1 MPIFV
6 LPTKEIA
13 HGKDPDFHT
22 PPPAEATTVEA
33 SRRGSTRLRRFPCI
47 VAACFDRLA
56 LRQRARMLGRCSLR
70 SARSRWPWSAE
81 APSRSTRSSPDCPKV
96 PVSLEDAAL
105 ATSRQV
111 QEIVRYIEQS
121 NPQLFNNLLGLLAR
135 DTTTIAALGASIA
148 ALTMH
153 TLANRREPRPGRHPK
168 PQVSAD

>member
-1 MPIFV
+1 M
-6 LPTKEIA
+6 
-13 HGKDPDFHT
+13 GKIPSST
-22 PPPAEATTVEA
+22 PPPLAAPTAVQPTPPRQDAPPALPV
-33 SRRGSTRLRRFPCI
+33 I

-56 LRQRARMLGRCSLR
+56 LRQRARMLGRLLASVGPLALAVVGGGAFAKYAIF
-70 SARSRWPWSAE
+70 ARLPE
-81 APSRSTRSSPDCPKV
+81 V

-105 ATSRQV
+105 ATSAQV

-153 TLANRREPRPGRHPK
+153 TLANRREPRPAVTK

>member
-1 MPIFV
+1 M
-6 LPTKEIA
+6 
-13 HGKDPDFHT
+13 GKIPGST
-22 PPPAEATTVEA
+22 PPPPAEATTAEGPSQRHDA
-33 SRRGSTRLRRFPCI
+33 SPALPVI

-56 LRQRARMLGRCSLR
+56 LRQRARMLGRLLASVGPLALAVVGGGAFAKYAAF
-70 SARSRWPWSAE
+70 ARLPE
-81 APSRSTRSSPDCPKV
+81 V

-105 ATSRQV
+105 ATSAQV

-153 TLANRREPRPGRHPK
+153 TLANRREPRPPVIK